1 MKYGV
6 PYQGSKNKIAQWII
20 SNLPSGDTLIDL
32 FAGGCAVTHAA
43 ILSGKWNRI
52 VANDIGDAPQLFMDA
67 IHGKYANEKRWI
79 SREEFHRIK
88 DSGTYVSLC
97 WSFGNN
103 RSSYLYA
110 REIEPW
116 KKALHFARVHN
127 DYSLFREFGIKTTGS
142 KKDILENESVYKEK
156 YIKWWLS
163 QQPYKADKLEE
174 LIRQTESDIKK
185 SEKVLRDYLLAG
197 LKQSGISQ
205 SEVQKRLGTQMARHY
220 FGRSQWS
227 FPTKEMYQKMQTFM
241 PYPTEYEELT
251 ELYKLKKS
259 LESLQSLQ
267 RLQRL
272 QRLQS
277 LESLESLERLQR
289 LQRLQRLEIL
299 QKDYAKVQIPDDAIV
314 YADPPYKGTDSTGY
328 KCEFDHMAFEQWLE
342 KVPFMVIVSEY
353 EAPAGCVE
361 IASIKKQSTMGAGNK
376 GGCKTEKLFVQE
388 RFSNKYKSLMLLE
401 HGQQLTML

>member
-1 MKYGV
+1 MRYGV

-88 DSGTYVSLC
+88 DSDTYVSLC

-103 RSSYLYA
+103 RSDYLYA

-174 LIRQTESDIKK
+174 LIHQTESDIK
-185 SEKVLRDYLLAG
+185 
-197 LKQSGISQ
+197 
-205 SEVQKRLGTQMARHY
+205 
-220 FGRSQWS
+220 
-227 FPTKEMYQKMQTFM
+227 
-241 PYPTEYEELT
+241 
-251 ELYKLKKS
+251 S
-259 LESLQSLQ
+259 LE
-267 RLQRL
+267 RL

-277 LESLESLERLQR
+277 LQSLESLERLQR
-289 LQRLQRLEIL
+289 LQRLQSLERLQE
-299 QKDYAKVQIPDDAIV
+299 DYVKVQIPDDAIV
-314 YADPPYKGTDSTGY
+314 YADPPYKGTNCTGY

-361 IASIKKQSTMGAGNK
+361 IASIKKQSAMGTGNK
-376 GGCKTEKLFVQE
+376 GGCKTERLFVQE
-388 RFSNKYKSLMLLE
+388 KFSNKYKSLMLLE
-401 HGQQLTML
+401 HGEQLTMI

>member
-1 MKYGV
+1 MRYGF
-6 PYQGSKNKIAQWII
+6 PYQGSKNKIAQWVI

-79 SREEFHRIK
+79 SREEFHRLK
-88 DSGTYVSLC
+88 DSDAYVSLC

-103 RSSYLYA
+103 RSDYLYA

-156 YIKWWLS
+156 YIKWWIS

-174 LIRQTESDIKK
+174 LIHQTESDIKRT
-185 SEKVLRDYLLAG
+185 EKVLRNYLLAG

-205 SEVQKRLGTQMARHY
+205 SEVQKRLGTQMAKHY

-251 ELYKLKKS
+251 ELYDLQK
-259 LESLQSLQ
+259 SLQSLQ
-267 RLQRL
+267 RLQ
-272 QRLQS
+272 
-277 LESLESLERLQR
+277 SLERLQS
-289 LQRLQRLEIL
+289 LQSLQRLERL

-314 YADPPYKGTDSTGY
+314 YADPPYKGTNCTGY
-328 KCEFDHMAFEQWLE
+328 KCEFDHIAFERWME

-353 EAPAGCVE
+353 KAPAGCVE
-361 IASIKKQSTMGAGNK
+361 IASIKKQSNMGTGNK

-401 HGQQLTML
+401 HGEQLTML

>member
-1 MKYGV
+1 MRYGV

-88 DSGTYVSLC
+88 DSDTYVSLC

-103 RSSYLYA
+103 RSDYLYA

-174 LIRQTESDIKK
+174 LIHQTESDIKK

-205 SEVQKRLGTQMARHY
+205 SEVQKRLGTQMAGRY

-251 ELYKLKKS
+251 ELYNLKK
-259 LESLQSLQ
+259 SLQSLQ
-267 RLQRL
+267 SLQSLESL

-277 LESLESLERLQR
+277 LE
-289 LQRLQRLEIL
+289 RLQRLEIL

-361 IASIKKQSTMGAGNK
+361 IASIKKQSTMGTGNK
-376 GGCKTEKLFVQE
+376 GGCKTEKLFVQK

-401 HGQQLTML
+401 HGEQLTML

>member
-1 MKYGV
+1 MRYGV

-79 SREEFHRIK
+79 SREEFHQIK
-88 DSGTYVSLC
+88 DSDAYVSLC

-103 RSSYLYA
+103 RSRYLYA

-142 KKDILENESVYKEK
+142 KKDILENESVCKEK

-174 LIRQTESDIKK
+174 LIHQTESDIKK

-205 SEVQKRLGTQMARHY
+205 SEVQKRLGTQMAGHY

-251 ELYKLKKS
+251 ELYNLKKS
-259 LESLQSLQ
+259 LESLQ
-267 RLQRL
+267 RLES
-272 QRLQS
+272 LQS
-277 LESLESLERLQR
+277 LESLE
-289 LQRLQRLEIL
+289 RLEVL

-342 KVPFMVIVSEY
+342 KVSFMVIVSEY

-361 IASIKKQSTMGAGNK
+361 IASIKKQSTMGTGNK
-376 GGCKTEKLFVQE
+376 GGCKTEKLFVQK

-401 HGQQLTML
+401 HGEQLTML

>member
-1 MKYGV
+1 MRYGV

-79 SREEFHRIK
+79 SREEFHQIK
-88 DSGTYVSLC
+88 DSDAYVSLC

-103 RSSYLYA
+103 RSNYLYA

-142 KKDILENESVYKEK
+142 KKDILENESVCKEK

-174 LIRQTESDIKK
+174 LIHQTESDIKK
-185 SEKVLRDYLLAG
+185 IR
-197 LKQSGISQ
+197 
-205 SEVQKRLGTQMARHY
+205 
-220 FGRSQWS
+220 
-227 FPTKEMYQKMQTFM
+227 
-241 PYPTEYEELT
+241 
-251 ELYKLKKS
+251 
-259 LESLQSLQ
+259 
-267 RLQRL
+267 
-272 QRLQS
+272 
-277 LESLESLERLQR
+277 
-289 LQRLQRLEIL
+289 
-299 QKDYAKVQIPDDAIV
+299 
-314 YADPPYKGTDSTGY
+314 KGS
-328 KCEFDHMAFEQWLE
+328 
-342 KVPFMVIVSEY
+342 
-353 EAPAGCVE
+353 
-361 IASIKKQSTMGAGNK
+361 
-376 GGCKTEKLFVQE
+376 
-388 RFSNKYKSLMLLE
+388 
-401 HGQQLTML
+401 